1 MDVYFRLVSVY
12 WTYLQP
18 GAAPDMG
25 RSKIDSSDRLSTSL
39 EECDLVLMEVSD
51 Q

>member
-25 RSKIDSSDRLSTSL
+25 RSKIDSSDRLSGL